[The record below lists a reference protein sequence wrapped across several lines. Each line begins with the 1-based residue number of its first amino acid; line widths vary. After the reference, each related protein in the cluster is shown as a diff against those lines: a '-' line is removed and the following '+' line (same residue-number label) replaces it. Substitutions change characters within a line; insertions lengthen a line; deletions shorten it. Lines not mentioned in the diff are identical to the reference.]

1 VEHAARHA
9 QVEKKQIEPFIAR
22 VSIEIVSYRTR
33 LCDVDGVSG
42 KAIIDGIVASGLLQD
57 DTTEF
62 VQEVRYRQIK
72 VKNYEEEKTLVI
84 ITEVE

>member
-1 VEHAARHA
+1 MEHAARHA
-9 QVEKKQIEPFIAR
+9 QAEAKQIEPFASR

-33 LCDVDGVSG
+33 LADVDGISG

-57 DTTEF
+57 DTTQHIE
-62 VQEVRYRQIK
+62 EVRYRQVK